1 MDQSHSSV
9 GQLPSYTSGSPFKGF
24 WIRFVASI
32 IDGIVL
38 SILVI
43 FLALF
48 ALLLIGSLFGEEAGF
63 GMLLLVLFLA
73 PFATIFYKPLMEA
86 SEYQGTF
93 GKYLLGMKVVDSRG
107 ERITMKNS
115 FIRTIVYMVLLAVFV
130 GILGILMIGFTEEK
144 QGLHCIASKTY
155 VVPFNWQGPV
165 PVQDGFGA

>member
-1 MDQSHSSV
+1 MDSAELYQNTASV
-9 GQLPSYTSGSPFKGF
+9 SPFKGF
-24 WIRFVASI
+24 WIRLVAFLIDSI
-32 IDGIVL
+32 ILG
-38 SILVI
+38 ILVVTTLFVLI
-43 FLALF
+43 FTA
-48 ALLLIGSLFGEEAGF
+48 GSLFGEAAGF

-107 ERITMKNS
+107 ERITRKNS

-130 GILGILMIGFTEEK
+130 GILGILMIGFTFEK

-155 VVPFNWQGPV
+155 VVPYHWQGPV
-165 PVQDGFGA
+165 PLQDGFGA

>member
-1 MDQSHSSV
+1 MEQPHPSV

-63 GMLLLVLFLA
+63 GMLLLVICLL
-73 PFATIFYKPLMEA
+73 PFAAIFDNTLMEA

>member
-1 MDQSHSSV
+1 MDQTHPSV

-24 WIRFVASI
+24 WIRLVASI
-32 IDGIVL
+32 MDVVVL
-38 SILVI
+38 TILVI
-43 FLALF
+43 LLALF
-48 ALLLIGSLFGEEAGF
+48 AFLFAGSLFGDDGAVS
-63 GMLLLVLFLA
+63 MLILVLFLA

-115 FIRTIVYMVLLAVFV
+115 FIRSVVYMVLLAVFV

-155 VVPFNWQGPV
+155 VVPFHWQGPV